1 MDMYQKRKKRQEM
14 KNNENQ
20 KETQNKTNINCS
32 IRKYATHFKNSHK
45 IRVK

>member
-20 KETQNKTNINCS
+20 KETQNKTNINW
-32 IRKYATHFKNSHK
+32 YT
-45 IRVK
+45 

>member
-20 KETQNKTNINCS
+20 KETQNKTNINW
-32 IRKYATHFKNSHK
+32 
-45 IRVK
+45 